1 MTCSEM
7 KEVTIKLQPPCSQYT
22 AKGSGSNTGFASE
35 LIRLLCLQ
43 RKTDGFGEHV
53 QAALTVLT
61 YLDAGYGRTRTTF
74 QLTFSKPTGRS
85 DGTKWTFLDGWTGKA
100 ERDLGPNSSPK
111 PGAGGGDPR
120 RRRCHPP
127 PPNEGQTP
135 GTGAAGP
142 LGSPLLGWQF
152 EDSLFAPSRERGL
165 AGGAG
170 PAGGAKHCEPGWF
183 RSGEDSGEGDGGI
196 TASKFRADWAYR
208 QREFEKALCEYSNC
222 LLLLPASNI
231 AMRRDVQEGQARCLS
246 HLGRHKEALDI
257 AETMRNGATNTDH
270 LTTVLNLQFAIYQGL
285 EDVEK
290 KITCLQQLICL
301 HPFNPWYWKS
311 LAEAYMSLLQSLSPL
326 VIPETNVNQSE
337 EVTVSDSSF
346 KTSTEREINL
356 QPRRSDGQ
364 NEGPRPSLATETK
377 RENAVTCSSGQEPER
392 MNEGKSSA
400 SESWEQN
407 TSKKVGI
414 KACASF
420 IRARL
425 LLQLTQSQ
433 QSSFAL
439 ESNIKSQKE
448 IDDKVAPLGFS
459 ENSLLLM
466 TKVMGQDLIPEKLK
480 EEFQGEVKC
489 IGPSALSS
497 LVTASAAEFEMKW
510 FGNLHDDLC
519 HFDSQFSSDI
529 YLTPLVT

>member
-1 MTCSEM
+1 ME
-7 KEVTIKLQPPCSQYT
+7 
-22 AKGSGSNTGFASE
+22 
-35 LIRLLCLQ
+35 
-43 RKTDGFGEHV
+43 
-53 QAALTVLT
+53 
-61 YLDAGYGRTRTTF
+61 
-74 QLTFSKPTGRS
+74 
-85 DGTKWTFLDGWTGKA
+85 
-100 ERDLGPNSSPK
+100 
-111 PGAGGGDPR
+111 
-120 RRRCHPP
+120 
-127 PPNEGQTP
+127 
-135 GTGAAGP
+135 
-142 LGSPLLGWQF
+142 PLLGWQF

-183 RSGEDSGEGDGGI
+183 RSGADSGEGDGGI

-208 QREFEKALCEYSNC
+208 QREFEKALCEYSHC

-257 AETMRNGATNTDH
+257 AEKMRNGATNTDH

-326 VIPETNVNQSE
+326 VIPETNVDQSE

-346 KTSTEREINL
+346 KTSTGREINL
-356 QPRRSDGQ
+356 QPHRSDGQ
-364 NEGPRPSLATETK
+364 KEGPRPSFATETK
-377 RENAVTCSSGQEPER
+377 RENAVTCSSGQAVKEFLCPSEEPER
-392 MNEGKSSA
+392 MNEGNSSA

-407 TSKKVGI
+407 MSKKVGI

-425 LLQLTQSQ
+425 LLQLTQAQ

-448 IDDKVAPLGFS
+448 IDDKVAPLGFN

-497 LVTASAAEFEMKW
+497 LVTASAAEFEIKW

-519 HFDSQFSSDI
+519 HFDSQFCSDI